1 MLGEGFKIL
10 QKIKWGSEHGIIM
23 VTFGMLA
30 VFKRVSKKLSTD
42 LLLLREP
49 TMDLWI
55 FLYIWVTG
63 MFC

>member
-49 TMDLWI
+49 TMDL
-55 FLYIWVTG
+55 
-63 MFC
+63 